1 MPKIIVTSRY
11 LKCSSKKNLKNYVK
25 YIATREGAVPTVS
38 ERENYVG
45 YLANRPGA
53 VKFNSHGLFNEKD
66 TPINLEKTAKEIAD
80 HNGNVWTHVVS

>member
-11 LKCSSKKNLKNYVK
+11 LKCGSKKNLKNYVK
-25 YIATREGAVPTVS
+25 YIATREGAVPPVN

-53 VKFNSHGLFNEKD
+53 VKFNTHGLFSQTNE
-66 TPINLEKTAKEIAD
+66 PINLEKVAKEI
-80 HNGNVWTHVVS
+80 GI

>member
-1 MPKIIVTSRY
+1 MPRLVVVSRY
-11 LKCSSKKNLKNYVK
+11 LKKGSKKNLKNYVK
-25 YIATREGAVPTVS
+25 YIATREGAVRTIS

-66 TPINLEKTAKEIAD
+66 EPINLEKTAKEIAD
-80 HNGNVWTHVVS
+80 HGGNV